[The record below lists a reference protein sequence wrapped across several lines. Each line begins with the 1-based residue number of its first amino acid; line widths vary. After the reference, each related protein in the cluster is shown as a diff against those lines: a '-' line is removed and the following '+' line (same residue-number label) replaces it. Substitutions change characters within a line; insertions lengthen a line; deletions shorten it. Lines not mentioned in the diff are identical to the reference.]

1 MHAMSYL
8 FFNGNCEE
16 ALKFYEKTAGAK
28 TDGIMKNK
36 SAPEE
41 QARMPGSDDLVMNA
55 VLQIGSTT
63 IMASDAPG
71 DWYNKPQ
78 GFRVYL
84 ETDSAAEADR
94 IFAAFA
100 DGGSVNSP
108 IEPTFWAERFGM
120 VTDKFGTPWMV
131 GFTGSAAQG

>member
-1 MHAMSYL
+1 MHTMSYL
-8 FFNGNCEE
+8 FFNGDCAK
-16 ALKFYEKTAGAK
+16 ALAFYETTLGAK
-28 TDGIMKNK
+28 ISGIMHNK
-36 SAPEE
+36 DAPDSA
-41 QARMPGSDDLVMNA
+41 ARMPGSDDLVMNA
-55 VLQIGSTT
+55 VLQIGVTT

-84 ETDSAAEADR
+84 EADSVADAER
-94 IFAAFA
+94 TFATFA
-100 DGGSVNSP
+100 DGGSIVTP

-131 GFTGSAAQG
+131 GFTGNAQRG

>member
-1 MHAMSYL
+1 MHSMSYL

-16 ALKFYEKTAGAK
+16 ALMFYENTIGAK
-28 TDGIMKNK
+28 ISGIMKNK
-36 SAPEE
+36 NAPNNE
-41 QARMPGSDDLVMNA
+41 ARMPGSDDQVMNA
-55 VLQIGSTT
+55 VLQIGATT

-84 ETDSAAEADR
+84 ETDSVADAER
-94 IFAAFA
+94 IFTTFA
-100 DGGSVNSP
+100 DGGSVVTP

-131 GFTGSAAQG
+131 GFTGNAQH